1 MDVGRSVA
9 FPFHGPAW
17 FGRVLVGAL
26 LEIAPLL
33 LSIPLLFAALER
45 VQCPTLMLVALGI
58 IAAVVSLLSRA
69 VVLGYLR
76 RIARGVLVGAC
87 RELPRWDRFGEDFA
101 EGIKLMLVIVVLWLP
116 VTVALVALTVLVAGA
131 ADTALAWLPAIVLGP
146 PAALLTL
153 LYLPAA
159 LLSVVATDEL
169 SAAFDVERVFAAAR
183 RMGGSYFLAFLFAL
197 AAEVVAQ
204 LGLMVFCLGIFAT
217 RFIAHAM
224 AVHAFA
230 TIYRDSTPPP
240 DLVQTAV

>member
-1 MDVGRSVA
+1 MDLGRSVA
-9 FPFHGPAW
+9 FPFHGPVW

-33 LSIPLLFAALER
+33 LSLPLLLSALGR
-45 VQCPTLMLVALGI
+45 VPCPTALLVGLGI
-58 IAAVVSLLSRA
+58 LAAVVSLVSRA

-76 RIARGVLVGAC
+76 RIVRGVLVGAC
-87 RELPRWDRFGEDFA
+87 RELPRWDRFGEDVV

-116 VTVALVALTVLVAGA
+116 VTVVLVALTVLVAGA
-131 ADTALAWLPAIVLGP
+131 AGTTLAWLPVIVLGP
-146 PAALLTL
+146 PAALITV

-159 LLSVVATDEL
+159 LLTVVATDEL
-169 SAAFDVERVFAAAR
+169 GAAFDIERVFAAIG
-183 RMGGSYFLAFLFAL
+183 RMGGAYFLAFVFAL

-204 LGLMVFCLGIFAT
+204 LGLLALCVGIFAT

-230 TIYRDSTPPP
+230 TIYRESTPPP
-240 DLVQTAV
+240 ELT